1 MIVNQNIN
9 NWFNSS
15 SPKMILL
22 SILLLSVTL
31 LLSNTVSVSCDRNF
45 FIVGGVDAEF
55 GSVPWT
61 ASLRYAPAD
70 TIFGAAHF
78 CGGTLISNRTILTA
92 THCLANLLWVFEEI
106 YLPQLPLNPFQ
117 GPNHKVRTWHTN
129 CGWKLESF
137 LAQFYDVRRNR
148 PEFGNLSAVPG
159 KNVKEWHCNYPCKS
173 GRSVCGWSF

>member
-1 MIVNQNIN
+1 MIVNQNRN
-9 NWFNSS
+9 NWLNSS

-92 THCLANLLWVFEEI
+92 THCLANPLWEIWIKLLATTPFKSFSGAKSQSPHVTYELWVETWI
-106 YLPQLPLNPFQ
+106 VSGTILQ
-117 GPNHKVRTWHTN
+117 RTS
-129 CGWKLESF
+129 E
-137 LAQFYDVRRNR
+137 
-148 PEFGNLSAVPG
+148 PPG
-159 KNVKEWHCNYPCKS
+159 VW
-173 GRSVCGWSF
+173 